1 METVKEVVAK
11 QSRVDEDPRVN
22 LVPES
27 PGQEF
32 PKPVSAAETC
42 SQARRERKN
51 TRKDSCSTA
60 TKVEKKN
67 VRMTRIKLN
76 KDTVTGCVHVDA
88 ILFELT

>member
-1 METVKEVVAK
+1 MKTLDEDCK
-11 QSRVDEDPRVN
+11 VDEDPRDDN
-22 LVPES
+22 VPDS

-32 PKPVSAAETC
+32 LKPASAAETC

-67 VRMTRIKLN
+67 VRMTTIKLN
-76 KDTVTGCVHVDA
+76 KDIKQVDTLYLNY
-88 ILFELT
+88 I